1 MAGNAV
7 TRGVPRQLLQGN
19 NPSVPIINAGQIP
32 TINYSTGSARALQ
45 QFSRD
50 MFQLSSTYE
59 DQLDAQVQAEAKT
72 QGAVA
77 GVSGD
82 IELQDYGT
90 IRGRSYN
97 QAAIETFA
105 ATVETKSIIQL
116 QELQA
121 KFANDPDA
129 LKAGIEN
136 WTKGAVSE
144 ISKFDPAAGVAL
156 QQRMIVRGAPA
167 VEAAKDAAYKLTK
180 DQADAALIENEVAL
194 KAEVKSNAADLFS
207 ENPDRSRAAARAIGM
222 VQNEYM
228 KIYTA
233 KDPVTGRPLY
243 SAEEIAKAK
252 KTFGATVMNDATLA
266 WFDGQKDKAGAY
278 MKFTS
283 GDFKIKLNS
292 VGGTAKVKMA
302 NSGSTRNDPL
312 KPELQQQLSAA
323 ASAVGDG
330 IDVVVH
336 SGGQETHEEV
346 AAGIGNRTGSPR
358 HDHGGAGD
366 MRLSRDGK
374 ILPFNEN
381 RDLYLKFAESL
392 AAAGVTGIGVD
403 EAKGYIHG
411 GGGSQASWGYK
422 GKSAK
427 HAFLPSD
434 FNAAIERGRAGEKI
448 EYKPSTSEFSVR
460 DSLPAATLE
469 SLESEMRSRITF
481 SNQMIDRRDKEA
493 KDELDARQNL
503 NEFEM
508 SARIFATGA
517 PDPETGQPP
526 PPLSQTDILA
536 AVRSGLIDPGK
547 GSLLAK
553 ALAVEKPNRSDP
565 ETLRDLNAR
574 LYAGEDVY
582 TDVLRAANKLTP
594 DDAAQLM
601 GKNQTQNRGGE
612 DDLTKDQKFLLG
624 NLDKLLTPRA
634 GDGKWDEGREER
646 RFFAL
651 DEFRRRVRDPN
662 ETMQPRE
669 IMLEI
674 ADRATADKVSQDM
687 SELGRRI
694 WPRFAVQAPQG
705 GNRIDARASA
715 VALNAAYQSKK
726 ITEATFKS
734 EMAALLEWNKIQI
747 SVMAEEE
754 KIKAKR
760 AK

>member
-19 NPSVPIINAGQIP
+19 TPSVPIISAGQIP
-32 TINYSTGSARALQ
+32 TINYSTGSAKALQ

-59 DQLDAQVQAEAKT
+59 NQLDDQAQAEAKT
-72 QGAVA
+72 QGAAA
-77 GVSGD
+77 GITGD
-82 IELQDYGT
+82 FELQDYGT

-97 QAAIETFA
+97 QAAIETFG
-105 ATVETKSIIQL
+105 ATIETKSIIQL

-121 KFANDPDA
+121 KFAADPEG

-144 ISKFDPAAGVAL
+144 VSKFDPAAGVAL

-194 KAEVKSNAADLFS
+194 KAEVKSNATDLFS

-228 KIYTA
+228 KIYMA
-233 KDPVTGRPLY
+233 KDPVTGRALY
-243 SAEEIAKAK
+243 SPEEIAKAK
-252 KTFGATVMNDATLA
+252 KAFGATVMNDATLA
-266 WFDGQKDKAGAY
+266 WFDGQQDKAGAY

-302 NSGSTRNDPL
+302 NAGATRNDPL
-312 KPELQQQLSAA
+312 QPQLQQQLSAA

-330 IDVVVH
+330 IDVVVQ
-336 SGGQETHEEV
+336 SGGQETREEV
-346 AAGIGNRTGSPR
+346 AAGVGTRTGSVR

-374 ILPFNEN
+374 ILPFNQN
-381 RDLYLKFAESL
+381 RDLYISFAENL
-392 AAAGVTGIGVD
+392 AAAGVSGIGID
-403 EAKGYIHG
+403 EGKGYIHA
-411 GGGSQASWGYK
+411 GGGSQAAWGYGAK
-422 GKSAK
+422 GGKGEYLA
-427 HAFLPSD
+427 PD
-434 FNAAIERGRAGEKI
+434 FKAAIDRGRAGEKI
-448 EYKPSTSEFSVR
+448 DYKPSTSEFSVR
-460 DSLPAATLE
+460 DSLPSAALE
-469 SLESEMRSRITF
+469 SLESEMRSRISF
-481 SNQMIDRRDKEA
+481 NNQQIDRRDKQE
-493 KDELDARQNL
+493 KDELEATQNM
-503 NEFEM
+503 NQFEM
-508 SARIFATGA
+508 AARIFGTGGIDPATGQA
-517 PDPETGQPP
+517 P
-526 PPLSQTDILA
+526 PPLDLQSILTA
-536 AVRSGLIDPGK
+536 GRQGLISAK
-547 GSLLAK
+547 GGELLAK
-553 ALAVEKPNRSDP
+553 ALATEKPLRSDP
-565 ETLRDLNAR
+565 AVLRDLQQRVFNK
-574 LYAGEDVY
+574 EDIY
-582 TDVLRAANKLTP
+582 NDVLRAADKLTVE
-594 DDAAQLM
+594 DAGQLL
-601 GKNQTQNRGGE
+601 GKNQTMNRSGD
-612 DDLTKDQKFLLG
+612 DDLTNDQKFLFS

-634 GDGKWDEGREER
+634 GDAKWDEGREER
-646 RFFAL
+646 RFIAL
-651 DEFRRRVRDPN
+651 DEFRRRIRDPN
-662 ETMQPRE
+662 ETMAPRE

-674 ADRATADKVSQDM
+674 ADRATADRVSQDM

-705 GNRIDARASA
+705 GNRLDTRASA
-715 VALNAAYQSKK
+715 VSLNAAYQAKK

-734 EMAALLEWNKIQI
+734 EMKSLLEWDAIQK
-747 SVMAEEE
+747 SVLVEEE

>member
-19 NPSVPIINAGQIP
+19 NPSVPIISAGQIP

-72 QGAVA
+72 QGAAA
-77 GVSGD
+77 GITGD
-82 IELQDYGT
+82 IQLQDYGT

-121 KFANDPDA
+121 KFGTDPDA

-180 DQADAALIENEVAL
+180 DQADAALIENEIAL
-194 KAEVKSNAADLFS
+194 KAEVKSNATDLFS

-228 KIYTA
+228 KIYMA

-243 SAEEIAKAK
+243 SPEEIAKAK
-252 KTFGATVMNDATLA
+252 KAFGATVMNDATLS
-266 WFDGQKDKAGAY
+266 WFDQQQDKAGAY

-312 KPELQQQLSAA
+312 KPQLQQQLSAA

-336 SGGQETHEEV
+336 SGGQETSQEV
-346 AAGIGNRTGSPR
+346 QAGIGSRTGSHR

-366 MRLSRDGK
+366 MRLSRDGQ

-381 RDLYLKFAESL
+381 RELYVKFAESL

-403 EAKGYIHG
+403 EGKGYIHA
-411 GGGSQASWGYK
+411 GGGSQAAWGYGPK
-422 GKSAK
+422 GGKGGY
-427 HAFLPSD
+427 LPAD
-434 FNAAIERGRAGEKI
+434 FKAAIDQGRAGEKL

-460 DSLPAATLE
+460 DSLPSAALE
-469 SLESEMRSRITF
+469 SLEAEMRSRIAF
-481 SNQMIDRRDKEA
+481 NNQQIDRRDKQER
-493 KDELDARQNL
+493 DELQARQNL

-508 SARIFATGA
+508 SARIFGVGGI
-517 PDPETGQPP
+517 DPETGQAP
-526 PPLSQTDILA
+526 PPLTQSDIFS
-536 AVRSGLIDPGK
+536 AVRNNLIDPGK
-547 GSLLAK
+547 GSLLSK
-553 ALAVEKPNRSDP
+553 ALATEKPVRSDP
-565 ETLRDLNAR
+565 AMLRDLNAR
-574 LYAGEDVY
+574 LYNNEDIY
-582 TDVLRAANKLTP
+582 NDILRAADKLTP

-601 GKNQTQNRGGE
+601 GKNQTLNRAGQ
-612 DDLTKDQKFLLG
+612 DDLTKDQKFYLD
-624 NLDKLLTPRA
+624 NLDKLLTPTGFDA
-634 GDGKWDEGREER
+634 KYDEGRQER
-646 RFFAL
+646 RFLAL
-651 DEFRRRVRDPN
+651 DEFRRRVRDPD
-662 ETMQPRE
+662 ELMSPRD
-669 IMLEI
+669 IALEI
-674 ADRATADKVSQDM
+674 KDRATADNVAMDRSA
-687 SELGRRI
+687 LGRRI
-694 WPRFAVQAPQG
+694 WPRFAVQAADG
-705 GNRIDARASA
+705 GNRIDPRASA
-715 VALNAAYQSKK
+715 VALNAAFQAKK
-726 ITEATFKS
+726 ITEDDFKS
-734 EMAALLEWNKIQI
+734 EMKNLLEWNKLQTAI
-747 SVMAEEE
+747 MAKEDARQQ
-754 KIKAKR
+754 KKAK
-760 AK
+760 

>member
-19 NPSVPIINAGQIP
+19 NPSVPIISAGQIP

-50 MFQLSSTYE
+50 MFQLSSMYE
-59 DQLDAQVQAEAKT
+59 DQLDAQAQAEAKT
-72 QGAVA
+72 QGATA
-77 GVSGD
+77 GLTGD
-82 IELQDYGT
+82 FELQDYGT

-97 QAAIETFA
+97 QAAIETFT
-105 ATVETKSIIQL
+105 ATVETKSIVQL

-121 KFANDPDA
+121 KYGTDPDA

-136 WTKGAVSE
+136 YTKGQVSE
-144 ISKFDPAAGVAL
+144 LSKLDPAAAEIYK
-156 QQRMIVRGAPA
+156 QRMIVRGAPA

-194 KAEVKSNAADLFS
+194 KAEVKSNATDLFS

-252 KTFGATVMNDATLA
+252 KAFGATVMNDATLA

-312 KPELQQQLSAA
+312 KPQLQQQLSAA

-336 SGGQETHEEV
+336 SGGQETHDEV
-346 AAGIGNRTGSPR
+346 AAGIGNRTGSVR

-366 MRLSRDGK
+366 MRLSLGGQ

-381 RDLYLKFAESL
+381 RDLYVKFAEGL
-392 AAAGVTGIGVD
+392 AAAGVTGIGID
-403 EAKGYIHG
+403 ERKGYIHAG
-411 GGGSQASWGYK
+411 GGPEAAWGYGKK
-422 GKSAK
+422 GGKGEY
-427 HAFLPSD
+427 LPAD
-434 FNAAIERGRAGEKI
+434 FGEAIARGRSGEKI

-460 DSLPAATLE
+460 DSLPSAALE

-481 SNQMIDRRDKEA
+481 SNQMIDRRDKQE
-493 KDELDARQNL
+493 KDELEAQQNK

-508 SARIFATGA
+508 TARIFGTAGI
-517 PDPETGQPP
+517 DPETGQAP
-526 PPLSQTDILA
+526 PPLSQSDIMA
-536 AVRSGLIDPGK
+536 AVRSNLIDPGK

-553 ALAVEKPNRSDP
+553 ALATEKPLKSDP
-565 ETLRDLNAR
+565 ATFRNLQAR

-582 TDVLRAANKLTP
+582 NDVLRAADKLTP
-594 DDAAQLM
+594 DDAGQLL

-634 GDGKWDEGREER
+634 GDAKWDEGREER